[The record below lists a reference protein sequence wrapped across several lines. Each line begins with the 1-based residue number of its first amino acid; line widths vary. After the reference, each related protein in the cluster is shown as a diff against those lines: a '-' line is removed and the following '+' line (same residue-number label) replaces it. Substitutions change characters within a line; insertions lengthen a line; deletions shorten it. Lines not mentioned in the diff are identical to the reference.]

1 MRAVAWSWPVA
12 EILMPSLGAD
22 MESGLLVEWRIR
34 PGDHVS
40 RGDVIAVVETD
51 KGVIEA
57 ESFVDGRVEELLV
70 APGARADVGVPI
82 ARLAG
87 GGDASGPSAEKPQ
100 APAKA
105 PERTSTRVR
114 ATPGARRAA
123 ERKGVDLARVAG
135 SGAGGTVTEADVER
149 AVARPPSEGDDEG
162 RRQALRRSIGAL
174 MARSKREIP
183 HYYLAHTIDM
193 TAALALVAARNAGRP
208 PRERLVPTALVL
220 RAVALAAREVPEV
233 NGTVVDEGFVP
244 SERVNVG
251 LAVAMRGGGV
261 VAPAIADVDG
271 MDLEEVMSRV
281 REVSGRARRGLLRSS
296 EITEGTITLS
306 ALGDR
311 NVEEVH
317 GVIFH
322 PQVALVGAGS
332 ILERPWA
339 REGRVEIVP
348 TMRLSLAADHRA
360 SDGRRGGA
368 FLVRVA
374 RLLESPEEL

>member
-1 MRAVAWSWPVA
+1 MSSA
-12 EILMPSLGAD
+12 PS
-22 MESGLLVEWRIR
+22 
-34 PGDHVS
+34 P
-40 RGDVIAVVETD
+40 
-51 KGVIEA
+51 
-57 ESFVDGRVEELLV
+57 
-70 APGARADVGVPI
+70 APPR
-82 ARLAG
+82 
-87 GGDASGPSAEKPQ
+87 
-100 APAKA
+100 
-105 PERTSTRVR
+105 
-114 ATPGARRAA
+114 
-123 ERKGVDLARVAG
+123 
-135 SGAGGTVTEADVER
+135 
-149 AVARPPSEGDDEG
+149 EGDDEG

-183 HYYLAHTIDM
+183 HYYLAHTVDM
-193 TAALALVAARNAGRP
+193 TAVLALVAARNAGRP
-208 PRERLVPTALVL
+208 PGERLVPTALVL

-233 NGTVVDEGFVP
+233 NGTVVDGGFVA
-244 SERVNVG
+244 SERVNIG

-261 VAPAIADVDG
+261 VAPAIADVDR

-311 NVEEVH
+311 SVEEVH

-332 ILERPWA
+332 ILERPWV

-348 TMRLSLAADHRA
+348 TLRLSLAADHRA

>member
-1 MRAVAWSWPVA
+1 
-12 EILMPSLGAD
+12 
-22 MESGLLVEWRIR
+22 VEWRIG
-34 PGDHVS
+34 PGDRVS

-57 ESFVDGRVEELLV
+57 EAFVDGTVEQLLV
-70 APGARADVGVPI
+70 EPGARADVGVPI
-82 ARLAG
+82 VRLAG
-87 GGDASGPSAEKPQ
+87 GGESNGPAAAKPAVPVDGSEGASP
-100 APAKA
+100 
-105 PERTSTRVR
+105 RVR

-123 ERKGVDLARVAG
+123 ERAGVDLADVAG
-135 SGAGGTVTEADVER
+135 SGGRGAVTEADVER
-149 AVARPPSEGDDEG
+149 AAGGATPEGDEE
-162 RRQALRRSIGAL
+162 RRRRALRRSIAAL

-183 HYYLAHTIDM
+183 HYYLAHTVDM

-208 PRERLVPTALVL
+208 PGERLVPTALVL

-233 NGTVVDEGFVP
+233 NGTVVDGGFVAN
-244 SERVNVG
+244 ERVNVG

-261 VAPAIADVDG
+261 VAPAIADVDR

-296 EITEGTITLS
+296 EITDGTITLS

-311 NVEEVH
+311 SVEEVH

-332 ILERPWA
+332 ILERPCV
-339 REGRVEIVP
+339 RDGRVEIVP
-348 TMRLSLAADHRA
+348 TLRLSLAADHRA

>member
-1 MRAVAWSWPVA
+1 
-12 EILMPSLGAD
+12 MPSLGAD
-22 MESGLLVEWRIR
+22 MESGLLVEWRIG
-34 PGDHVS
+34 PGDRVG

-57 ESFVDGRVEELLV
+57 ESYVDGTVEELLV
-70 APGARADVGVPI
+70 APGAYADVGVPI

-87 GGDASGPSAEKPQ
+87 GGEASGPVAEAPRQ
-100 APAKA
+100 AEDTPTRAG
-105 PERTSTRVR
+105 TRVR

-123 ERKGVDLARVAG
+123 ERAGVDLARVEG
-135 SGAGGTVTEADVER
+135 SGPGGAVTEADVER
-149 AVARPPSEGDDEG
+149 TVTVADAAPAGDDEG
-162 RRQALRRSIGAL
+162 RRRALRRSIGAL

-183 HYYLAHTIDM
+183 HYYLAHTVDM
-193 TAALALVAARNAGRP
+193 SGALALVAKRNAGRP
-208 PRERLVPTALVL
+208 PGARLVPTALVM
-220 RAVALAAREVPEV
+220 RALALAAREVPEV
-233 NGTVVDEGFVP
+233 NGTVVDDGFVAG
-244 SERVNVG
+244 ERVNVG
-251 LAVAMRGGGV
+251 LAVSMRGGGV
-261 VAPAIADVDG
+261 VAPAIPDVDR
-271 MDLEEVMSRV
+271 MDLEQVMTRV

-296 EITEGTITLS
+296 EITDGTITLS

-311 NVEEVH
+311 SVEEVH

-339 REGRVEIVP
+339 REGRVEVVP